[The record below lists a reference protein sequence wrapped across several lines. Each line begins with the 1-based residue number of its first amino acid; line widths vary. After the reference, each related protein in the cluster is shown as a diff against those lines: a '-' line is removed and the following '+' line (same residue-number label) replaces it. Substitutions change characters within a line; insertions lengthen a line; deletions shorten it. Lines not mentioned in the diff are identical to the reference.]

1 MTETDFLRAL
11 KNRNKGPARN
21 AAISLEEIYIKW
33 LDGYAAQAGIGRGQ
47 VVRQLIE
54 EKMSGLSPDSD
65 APTPLKTTVTLH
77 PDIAKAMK
85 RAGGNVN
92 QIVNQALAQA
102 LEMEIS
108 A

>member
-11 KNRNKGPARN
+11 KSRNKGPSRN

-33 LDGYAAQAGIGRGQ
+33 LDSLAAQAGIGRGQ

-54 EKMSGLSPDSD
+54 EKMYSLSPED
-65 APTPLKTTVTLH
+65 APSPLKTTVTLH
-77 PDIAKAMK
+77 PDIALAVK

-92 QIVNQALAQA
+92 EIVNQALAQA
-102 LEMEIS
+102 FELEV
-108 A
+108 AR